1 MLLLWKQSSPYWQVG
16 LAYAFLGIGVGL
28 FGTPAS
34 NSLTGSVPIS

>member
-34 NSLTGSVPIS
+34 NSLTGSVPII